1 MQIYVYLY
9 INYARPPAGLALFPN
24 SPKVWGRLGKQPFER
39 KTLIYETTKTWI
51 DTLTLNSESQVHA
64 DLALAL
70 AARYD
75 EKGETSTAGE
85 LRKTI
90 NELKLMMGK
99 VEELSPLRELLK
111 R

>member
-1 MQIYVYLY
+1 MLQTVATWL
-9 INYARPPAGLALFPN
+9 
-24 SPKVWGRLGKQPFER
+24 E
-39 KTLIYETTKTWI
+39 TLELDVET
-51 DTLTLNSESQVHA
+51 QVHA

-75 EKGETSTAGE
+75 DKGETSTAGE

-90 NELKLMMGK
+90 NELKAMIGK
-99 VEELSPLRELLK
+99 PAEVNPLRELLK

>member
-1 MQIYVYLY
+1 M
-9 INYARPPAGLALFPN
+9 
-24 SPKVWGRLGKQPFER
+24 
-39 KTLIYETTKTWI
+39 IYETTKTWI
-51 DTLTLNSESQVHA
+51 ETLELDVESQVHA

-90 NELKLMMGK
+90 NELKQMIGK
-99 VEELSPLRELLK
+99 IETVSPLQELLK

>member
-1 MQIYVYLY
+1 M
-9 INYARPPAGLALFPN
+9 
-24 SPKVWGRLGKQPFER
+24 
-39 KTLIYETTKTWI
+39 IYETTKNWVE
-51 DTLTLNSESQVHA
+51 TLTLDVETQVHA

-75 EKGETSTAGE
+75 DKGETSTAGE

-90 NELKLMMGK
+90 NELKAMIGK
-99 VEELSPLRELLK
+99 VEETSPLRELLK

>member
-1 MQIYVYLY
+1 MMLQTVTNWL
-9 INYARPPAGLALFPN
+9 
-24 SPKVWGRLGKQPFER
+24 
-39 KTLIYETTKTWI
+39 
-51 DTLTLNSESQVHA
+51 DTLELSVEAQLHA

-75 EKGETSTAGE
+75 DKGETSTAGE

-90 NELKLMMGK
+90 NELKIIVGR
-99 VEELSPLRELLK
+99 VEETSPLRDLLK

>member
-1 MQIYVYLY
+1 MIL
-9 INYARPPAGLALFPN
+9 
-24 SPKVWGRLGKQPFER
+24 
-39 KTLIYETTKTWI
+39 ETTKKWLA
-51 DTLTLNSESQVHA
+51 TLELDVESQVHA

-85 LRKTI
+85 LRKTL
-90 NELKLMMGK
+90 NELKAMIANRSA
-99 VEELSPLRELLK
+99 EPDELEQLLT

>member
-1 MQIYVYLY
+1 MVYE
-9 INYARPPAGLALFPN
+9 
-24 SPKVWGRLGKQPFER
+24 S
-39 KTLIYETTKTWI
+39 TKKWVE
-51 DTLTLNSESQVHA
+51 TLTLNVESQVLA

-75 EKGETSTAGE
+75 DKGETSTAGE

-90 NELKLMMGK
+90 NELRAQVSSV
-99 VEELSPLRELLK
+99 VEVDPLETLLT

>member
-1 MQIYVYLY
+1 M
-9 INYARPPAGLALFPN
+9 
-24 SPKVWGRLGKQPFER
+24 
-39 KTLIYETTKTWI
+39 IYETTKAWI
-51 DTLTLNSESQVHA
+51 ETLQLDVESQVHA

-75 EKGETSTAGE
+75 DKGETSTAGE

-90 NELKLMMGK
+90 NELKLMLGK
-99 VEELSPLRELLK
+99 VQEVSPLQELLK

>member
-1 MQIYVYLY
+1 M
-9 INYARPPAGLALFPN
+9 NAL
-24 SPKVWGRLGKQPFER
+24 R
-39 KTLIYETTKTWI
+39 KNLMIYETTKNWI
-51 DTLTLNSESQVHA
+51 ETLSLDVESQVHA

-75 EKGETSTAGE
+75 DKGETSTAGE

-90 NELKLMMGK
+90 NELKVMIGK
-99 VEELSPLRELLK
+99 PEQVNPLRELLK